1 MAVAAVAMV
10 GVASEAEVVGE
21 APVVVVAAVAA
32 GVATLAEASA
42 VGTLVAVASEV
53 VEATV
58 VVTRETRCSSARGC
72 VHSPAEIYLRN
83 TRALI
88 AWMT

>member
-1 MAVAAVAMV
+1 MGA
-10 GVASEAEVVGE
+10 VASEAEAVGE

-42 VGTLVAVASEV
+42 VGTLVAAASEV

>member
-1 MAVAAVAMV
+1 MV

-42 VGTLVAVASEV
+42 VGTLVAAAASEV

>member
-42 VGTLVAVASEV
+42 VGTLVAAASEV